1 MNSRTIKGK
10 STIEHGEY
18 VLKNTSKDL
27 RSLFDYLERRS
38 FDNYPK
44 ILEISDRSIK
54 TEYIKEDEFKNIDKT
69 NKLMEIVGL
78 LHYKTSHYIDV
89 SKNKYKEIYEKI
101 NDNLEYL
108 MNYYNKIMNKIEGHI
123 YFSPSEYFLARNFN
137 IILSSLVYSKEELDK
152 WYDIVENK
160 TKQRVVIVHNN
171 LKTEHLLR
179 NEKDYLINWDK
190 YLVDTPVLDLYKFY
204 INEGMNYDFKELFEI
219 YNNEFKLLEE
229 EKKLLFILMSIP
241 KKIEFLDNEF
251 LSTYNIKKI
260 IDTLYKTRSI
270 VSDLEF
276 KIESTETDD

>member
-10 STIEHGEY
+10 TTIEHGEY
-18 VLKNTSKDL
+18 VLKNTYKDL

-54 TEYIKEDEFKNIDKT
+54 TEYIKEDKYKDIDKP

-108 MNYYNKIMNKIEGHI
+108 MNYYNKLMNRIENNV
-123 YFSPSEYFLARNFN
+123 YFSPSEYFLARNFS

-152 WYDIVENK
+152 WYDIVEEK
-160 TKQRVVIVHNN
+160 TKQRVVVVHNN

-179 NEKDYLINWDK
+179 DEKDYLINWDK

-204 INEGMNYDFKELFEI
+204 INEGMNYDFKELYEI

-229 EKKLLFILMSIP
+229 EKKLLFILMSVP

-270 VSDLEF
+270 VKELEF
-276 KIESTETDD
+276 EVESTETDD